1 MSFIKINLVLKT
13 DRPTD
18 IPKKPTKVSIEG
30 TCSRYKCR
38 QLQNRGKLWGNLST
52 TCPKTNITAAFVIR
66 IYCIRKNLFI
76 KCLKLLKISYIRQT
90 NQHTHRHKKGEVVS
104 TDHKSDP

>member
-38 QLQNRGKLWGNLST
+38 QLQNRGKLWGNLSQNKYY
-52 TCPKTNITAAFVIR
+52 CRIRDPNILHSKKP
-66 IYCIRKNLFI
+66 IYKVFEIVKNFI
-76 KCLKLLKISYIRQT
+76 HPTDQP
-90 NQHTHRHKKGEVVS
+90 THQSTQKGRS
-104 TDHKSDP
+104 S